1 MTAMR
6 ALLVMS
12 AILIVAGVP
21 HPAGAQDDS
30 ATSEGA
36 TTPEATALEARMLFE
51 DGVRASRDER
61 WAEALDAFRR
71 SRALVPRASTLFNI
85 AIALDRLGRV
95 RESITTID
103 EYLTI
108 SDVTADAIDRAGAT
122 RLRIEGRARLGRLIV
137 RVTPPDSS
145 LELDGAQLAPG
156 AVQEVDP
163 GDHVL
168 SATAPGHLTQR
179 VRVAVRPGA
188 DVERAIDL
196 EPAREEST
204 TALLAITTDVDGALL
219 YVDDREIGVGEA
231 SLELAPGAHRVR
243 VVAPGRRTFE
253 QDVTLEAGEER
264 ALSAELPRVPVELL
278 EDPIFWGIF
287 GASLAA
293 AIGVGV
299 GVGVYVATEPQP
311 YGGSIGMS
319 IPAL

>member
-12 AILIVAGVP
+12 VIVIVAGMS
-21 HPAGAQDDS
+21 HPAGAQDD
-30 ATSEGA
+30 AAASERA

-61 WAEALDAFRR
+61 WAEALDSFRR

-85 AIALDRLGRV
+85 AIALDRLGRL
-95 RESITTID
+95 RESIAAID

-108 SDVTADAIDRAGAT
+108 SDATADAVDRAEAT
-122 RLRIEGRARLGRLIV
+122 RLRIEGLARLGRLTV
-137 RVTPPDSS
+137 RVTPPGAM
-145 LELDGAQLAPG
+145 LELDGAELEAG
-156 AVQEVDP
+156 TTQEVDP

-168 SATAPGHLTQR
+168 TATAPGHLTQR
-179 VRVAVRPGA
+179 VQVAVRPGA
-188 DVERAIDL
+188 DVERVIEL
-196 EPAREEST
+196 ESAREDVT
-204 TALLAITTDVDGALL
+204 TARLAITTDVDGALL
-219 YVDDREIGVGEA
+219 YVDDREVGVGEA

-243 VVAPGRRTFE
+243 AVAPGRRTFE
-253 QDVTLEAGEER
+253 QEVTLEAGEAR
-264 ALSAELPRVPVELL
+264 ALSADLPRVHVELL

-319 IPAL
+319 IPVP